1 MCCPGWAG
9 GSGDGDGGRTLSFR
23 VRRGGRSGEA
33 VPLGSSY
40 LLLEPLGRGGMG
52 RVWKGAV
59 RSTGEAVAVKVLNP
73 ELAADPEVVARF
85 LQERGILV
93 GLEHPHLVGVHDLVA
108 EGETLAIVMDLVQG
122 SDLRRYLAERGPLA
136 PAFAAGLMAQVLT
149 GLAAVHSVGIVH
161 RDLKPENI
169 LLDLAH
175 GDPLCARLSDFG
187 IARLTT
193 GPGLTRTTGLIGTP
207 EYMAPEMAEQAE
219 VGPPADVYA
228 AGIVLYELVSG
239 RTPFAGGA
247 AVAILRRH
255 IDEPPARP
263 DGLPD
268 ALWQLLSEML
278 GKRPEQ
284 RPDAVQA
291 ADRLVAL
298 VPTLLA
304 TAPAAAEGV
313 ADTDP
318 NATRLP
324 GYPPGRRAGEAVD
337 SGRMA
342 VPMPLGGAGPQPAT
356 EAAGDQQ
363 LTMLPGRA
371 RVAVGGYPA
380 TAPRAPSRTMRT
392 ALISGG
398 VICVLIV
405 AALGVGLLTR
415 SSHRPA
421 SGTSASAAGS
431 PPPGQPA
438 SGKVAGGDFDTT
450 FPTDV
455 AGFRSEDPT
464 AIQVHWVPASAA
476 GAPYIEVVATRGGA
490 VVQRDSPRPVDL
502 YKGRKYFVTAQI
514 RSHSGVPVTGLV
526 QLASFVHG
534 GQTVVQRG
542 ALHFTAGQDWVTLSN
557 QSNPLDQFATGTGLL
572 ITSIRLD
579 VVGVPL
585 DVRMLA
591 YTYSS

>member
-1 MCCPGWAG
+1 
-9 GSGDGDGGRTLSFR
+9 
-23 VRRGGRSGEA
+23 
-33 VPLGSSY
+33 
-40 LLLEPLGRGGMG
+40 MG

-59 RSTGEAVAVKVLNP
+59 RATGEAVAVKVLNP

-108 EGETLAIVMDLVQG
+108 EGDTLAIVMDLVQG
-122 SDLRRYLAERGPLA
+122 SDLRKYLGEAGPLA

-175 GDPLCARLSDFG
+175 GDPPCARLSDFG

-207 EYMAPEMAEQAE
+207 EYMAPEMAEQVE
-219 VGPPADVYA
+219 VGPPADIYA
-228 AGIVLYELVSG
+228 AGIVLYELLCG

-268 ALWQLLSEML
+268 ALWQLVSEML
-278 GKRPEQ
+278 AKRPEQ

-313 ADTDP
+313 ADADP

-324 GYPPGRRAGEAVD
+324 GHQPGRRPGEAVD
-337 SGRMA
+337 TGRMA
-342 VPMPLGGAGPQPAT
+342 VPMPLGGAGPQRAT
-356 EAAGDQQ
+356 AAAGDQQ

-371 RVAVGGYPA
+371 RVPVALGGPLPV
-380 TAPRAPSRTMRT
+380 TRPGSRRT
-392 ALISGG
+392 AMLIAGG
-398 VICVLIV
+398 VIAVLLVSVLSIGLIHRSSAKPTGAVPKTASATASIPPIPSLPPSGRVNDGALDTDFNRPGEQMGGFISESKPLDVALKVVVLPGGDRYLRVVTTSSVGGLDRIRTDALLSPARSVNVIIV
-405 AALGVGLLTR
+405 VRAEGAPRLHGDLQIFTFPKVSAQPTIKAEAKYFYAEAGWTEVVSAPVTPLPGDTGIGVRIRFDSVPNAALEIQQVRYTF
-415 SSHRPA
+415 SSGPQLPQR
-421 SGTSASAAGS
+421 GSASA
-431 PPPGQPA
+431 PP
-438 SGKVAGGDFDTT
+438 T
-450 FPTDV
+450 PT
-455 AGFRSEDPT
+455 
-464 AIQVHWVPASAA
+464 
-476 GAPYIEVVATRGGA
+476 
-490 VVQRDSPRPVDL
+490 
-502 YKGRKYFVTAQI
+502 
-514 RSHSGVPVTGLV
+514 
-526 QLASFVHG
+526 
-534 GQTVVQRG
+534 
-542 ALHFTAGQDWVTLSN
+542 
-557 QSNPLDQFATGTGLL
+557 
-572 ITSIRLD
+572 
-579 VVGVPL
+579 
-585 DVRMLA
+585 
-591 YTYSS
+591 